1 MLTKTK
7 KIRASS
13 AAFMKGRLVFTDY
26 ATGCLR
32 NILFN
37 SWGIKE
43 QLKQGTQDRGAMN
56 EDRYIADNL
65 VDTDLDVSREITS
78 PVTQVTDTVAWGG
91 RTDVHVKPR
100 SAGPAEIYELKSTG
114 SKNKLRDLKQGK
126 YTTENL
132 AQLVA
137 YMTDW
142 ELSNGHLVYSYYEP
156 DAFGKDQLKYE
167 KDFTVKLD
175 TAGTVVVD
183 NEPTMFSVADQLH
196 HRLQAAEVVD
206 KDIVWDR
213 PHNYDAAFGSP
224 CHWCPFKS
232 ACARWDSGVIES
244 VDNLLL
250 EANMLVRSKE

>member
-1 MLTKTK
+1 MQ
-7 KIRASS
+7 
-13 AAFMKGRLVFTDY
+13 GRMVFTDY

-32 NILFN
+32 NILYN

-56 EDRYIADNL
+56 EDRYIAANL
-65 VDTDLDVSREITS
+65 IDTDLDIAREIVS
-78 PVTQVTDTVAWGG
+78 PVTSVTDTVAWGG

-114 SKNKLRDLKQGK
+114 SKNKLRALKQGL

-137 YMTDW
+137 YMLDW
-142 ELSNGHLVYSYYEP
+142 ELANGHLVYSYYEP
-156 DAFGKDQLKYE
+156 DGRGVDQLKYE

-175 TAGTVVVD
+175 TDGTIVVD
-183 NEPTMFSVADQLH
+183 NEATKFSAADQLH
-196 HRLQAAEVVD
+196 HRQMAAEVVD

-224 CHWCPFKS
+224 CHWCPFKNV
-232 ACARWDSGVIES
+232 CAKWDSGTIES
-244 VDNLLL
+244 VDSLIL
-250 EANMLVRSKE
+250 EANIAIRS